1 MKRNATKSTGRRMAG
16 RAPAAMSA
24 VISSGRE
31 FMSNSGRWATERLKA
46 AALQGKLMTSA
57 LRTADVLLRDEW
69 LALDNA
75 VLEEAYIRLVGVADL
90 KARNLQVTIAN
101 GLGKTVYEYEKMT
114 AFDDADVS
122 MSGLNSTG
130 NDVVEYAPVRRP
142 LPYTHKDFYLDLR
155 QLTASRERGEALDVT
170 NSRQATRVVSE
181 MSEKLLF
188 QGYAAKFG
196 GYPIYGY
203 MTEPN
208 RNLASFDGG
217 KHWGDASKAG
227 TSFVTDLTNMLTKQE
242 QDRSYGPFVLYVPR
256 DADVILDNDY
266 STVGGNNPNQTIR
279 QRLLKF
285 NAVQD
290 IVAADQL
297 PSGNVLLVQMTPDVV
312 RWVEGEPIQAIQWD
326 EVGGLKINFK
336 VFTIGIPDVRS
347 DAAGRSGV
355 CHMS

>member
-1 MKRNATKSTGRRMAG
+1 MKRNTKTAGRRMAS
-16 RAPAAMSA
+16 RAGAGVAGIVSTGQQFMGSA
-24 VISSGRE
+24 
-31 FMSNSGRWATERLKA
+31 GRWATERLKA
-46 AALQGKLMTSA
+46 AALQGKLLTSA

-69 LALDNA
+69 LALDAA

-130 NDVVEYAPVRRP
+130 NDIVEYSPVRRP
-142 LPYTHKDFYLDLR
+142 LPFTHKDFYLDLR
-155 QLTASRERGEALDVT
+155 QLSASRERGEALDVT
-170 NSRQATRVVSE
+170 NTRQATRVVSE

-188 QGYAAKFG
+188 QGYTGKFG

-208 RNLASFDGG
+208 RNTASFDGG
-217 KHWGDASKAG
+217 KNWGNASKAG
-227 TSFVTDLTNMLTKQE
+227 TSFVTDVINMLSKAE
-242 QDRSYGPFVLYVPR
+242 ADRFYGPFVIYVPR
-256 DADVILDNDY
+256 DADVNLDNDY
-266 STVGGNNPNQTIR
+266 NTSGGNNQNQTIR
-279 QRLLKF
+279 ARLLQFKS
-285 NAVQD
+285 VQD

-297 PSGNVLLVQMTPDVV
+297 PTGNVLLVQMTPDVV
-312 RWVEGEPIQAIQWD
+312 RWVEGEPLQVIQWD

-336 VFTIGIPDVRS
+336 TFTIGIPDVRS
-347 DAAGRSGV
+347 DAANRSGIV
-355 CHMS
+355 HMS